1 MKMEE
6 ILINFNF
13 ETEDDFYEWKTS
25 FVPTFLFDADMECCL
40 YTDGDDGV
48 ALLRISDVFGE
59 GGLSVAL
66 IDCAYCDIDAS
77 NFIAILTILI
87 KGY

>member
-1 MKMEE
+1 MEE
-6 ILINFNF
+6 ILINFDF
-13 ETEDDFYEWKTS
+13 ESEDHFYEWKTS
-25 FVPTFLFDADMECCL
+25 LIPTFLFDDDMECCL

-48 ALLRISDVFGE
+48 ALLRISSVFGE

-66 IDCAYCDIDAS
+66 IDCTYCDIDAS
-77 NFIAILTILI
+77 DFVAVLTAMI

>member
-6 ILINFNF
+6 ILINF
-13 ETEDDFYEWKTS
+13 DFDSEYHFNQWRSS
-25 FVPTFLFDADMECCL
+25 FVPTFLFDDDTECCL

-48 ALLRISDVFGE
+48 ALLRISSVFGE

-77 NFIAILTILI
+77 DFIAILTTLI